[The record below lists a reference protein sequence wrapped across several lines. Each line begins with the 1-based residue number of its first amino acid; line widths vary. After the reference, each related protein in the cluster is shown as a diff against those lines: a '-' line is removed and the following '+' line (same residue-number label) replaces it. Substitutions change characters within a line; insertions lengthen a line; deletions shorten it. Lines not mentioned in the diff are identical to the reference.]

1 MHRSW
6 KNDPESVESDWA
18 EFFSSVEKGTTPNEA
33 VRMPKRTSKVRI
45 LFHLQEKLVNLWRFS
60 LLVFHLAEVVKM
72 LKKTTKVKEF

>member
-18 EFFSSVEKGTTPNEA
+18 EFFSSVENGTAPNEA

-45 LFHLQEKLVNLWRFS
+45 LFRFTGEIS
-60 LLVFHLAEVVKM
+60 LFIDI
-72 LKKTTKVKEF
+72 